1 MKHFFQG
8 LGRILL
14 GRPLDPMDPRTRHSL
29 ALVAFLA
36 WIGLGA
42 DGLSSSAY
50 GPEEAFRALGEHSHL
65 GLWLV
70 FATAATVFVIALA
83 YNQVIELFP
92 SGGGGYKAA
101 TKLIGPHAGLLSGS
115 ALIIDYVLT
124 ITISIA
130 AGVDAVFSF
139 LPKDWLPWKMV
150 AQLLALLLLLG
161 LNLRG
166 IKESI
171 RILLPLFV
179 GFFVSHVALISYG
192 IYHHAGVLDNMFAQ
206 TVTETHELAGASGW
220 IFTIALLLKAYSLGG
235 GTYTGIEA
243 VSNNVNILAEPRVRT
258 GHLTML
264 YMALSLAFV
273 ASGILLLYLLW
284 EVKPM
289 HGQTLNAV
297 TFGAIISTLGIGNL
311 QLEHGLL
318 VTVLV
323 LEACLLFVAANTGF
337 LGGPSVLAN
346 MAADRWVPRQFRQ
359 LSSRL
364 VTQNGVLVMG
374 IAAVAA
380 LLWSGGS
387 VHLLVV
393 LYSINVFITFTLAMA
408 GLCKHWLD
416 QRRYRQPWLRSFLLS
431 ALGFVVCGFILLVT
445 LVEKFSHGGWV
456 TLLITG
462 SVVGIGLMIH
472 RHYEGVARQMAQIE
486 NHFAPRPDWDTDQEN
501 LPQDKAAPTAVFLV
515 GSNRGAAMVMLEWA
529 RRQFPGRFRNHVFVS
544 VGEVDKQSFD
554 ATGAIRSLQT
564 RIDNSLRYL
573 SSYCASQGL
582 QAASFQAYGN
592 DPLEELG
599 ELLQQVLAE
608 YPDSLCFA
616 SQLMFDQDHAY
627 TRFLH
632 NQMPLAM
639 QRWLSLRGKELV
651 IVPLR
656 VPEVPSGPVERIS
669 TSR

>member
-1 MKHFFQG
+1 MKPSLSG
-8 LGRILL
+8 LRQFLFGRE
-14 GRPLDPMDPRTRHSL
+14 LDPLDPRTRHSL
-29 ALVAFLA
+29 ALAAFLA
-36 WIGLGA
+36 WVGLGA
-42 DGLSSSAY
+42 DGLSSSCY
-50 GPEEAFRALGEHSHL
+50 GPEEAFRALAEHSNL

-70 FATAATVFVIALA
+70 VATAVTVFVIALA

-101 TKLIGPHAGLLSGS
+101 TKLIGPYAGLLSGS

-124 ITISIA
+124 ITISVA
-130 AGVDAVFSF
+130 SGMDAVFSF
-139 LPKDWLPWKMV
+139 LPRDWLGYKLGSEV
-150 AQLLALLLLLG
+150 VVLVLLLG

-166 IKESI
+166 MKESI
-171 RILLPLFV
+171 RILLPLFL
-179 GFFVSHVALISYG
+179 GFFVSHIALIGYG
-192 IYHHAGVLDNMFAQ
+192 IQHQVSVLDNLFAD
-206 TVTETHELAGASGW
+206 TVKETRDLAGASGW
-220 IFTIALLLKAYSLGG
+220 IFTLALLLKAYSLGG

-243 VSNNVNILAEPRVRT
+243 VSNNVNILKEPRVRT
-258 GHLTML
+258 GHLTMF

-284 EVKPM
+284 DVEPVA
-289 HGQTLNAV
+289 GQTLNAV
-297 TFGAIISTLGIGNL
+297 TFDAILGSL
-311 QLEHGLL
+311 QLGNPQLQHGLL
-318 VTVLV
+318 VGTLA

-364 VTQNGVLVMG
+364 VTQNGLLVMG
-374 IAAVAA
+374 VAA
-380 LLWSGGS
+380 LVALIASGGS

-393 LYSINVFITFTLAMA
+393 LYSINVFITFTLAMF
-408 GLCKHWLD
+408 GLCRHWLE
-416 QRRYRQPWLRSFLLS
+416 QKRLLQPWFRPFCLS
-431 ALGFVVCGFILLVT
+431 ALGFAVCAFILGVT
-445 LVEKFSHGGWV
+445 LVEKFLDGGWL

-462 SVVGIGLMIH
+462 GVVLLGLLIH
-472 RHYEGVARQMAQIE
+472 RHYEGVARQMALIE
-486 NHFAPRPDWDTDQEN
+486 NYYAPRPDWDTDLEN
-501 LPQDKAAPTAVFLV
+501 PPQDASAPTAVFLV
-515 GSNRGAAMVMLEWA
+515 GSNRGAAMVMLDWA
-529 RRQFPGRFRNHVFVS
+529 RKQFPDRFRNYVFVS

-554 ATGAIRSLQT
+554 ASGALRSLQV
-564 RIDNSLRYL
+564 RLDNSLRYL
-573 SSYCASQGL
+573 TSYCAARGL

-592 DPLEELG
+592 DPFHELRDLLETV
-599 ELLQQVLAE
+599 LQQ

-616 SQLMFDQDHAY
+616 SQLMFDEDHPL

-639 QRWLSLRGKELV
+639 QRWLTLRSKELV

-656 VPEVPSGPVERIS
+656 VPELPAEPQERYS

>member
-8 LGRILL
+8 MGRILV
-14 GRPLDPMDPRTRHSL
+14 GRPLDPLDPRTRHSL

-36 WIGLGA
+36 WVGLGA

-70 FATAATVFVIALA
+70 IATAVTVFVIALA

-101 TKLIGPHAGLLSGS
+101 TKLIGPYAGLVSGS

-124 ITISIA
+124 ITISVA
-130 AGVDAVFSF
+130 AGVDAIFSF
-139 LPKDWLPWKMV
+139 LPRDWLSWKLP
-150 AQLLALLLLLG
+150 AQVLALLLLLG

-166 IKESI
+166 MKESI
-171 RILLPLFV
+171 RVLLPLFL
-179 GFFVSHVALISYG
+179 GFFVSHLFLIVYG
-192 IYHHAGVLDNMFAQ
+192 IYHHVEVLDTLFTQ
-206 TVTETHELAGASGW
+206 TVQETHELAGTAGW
-220 IFTIALLLKAYSLGG
+220 MFTIALLLKAYSLGG
-235 GTYTGIEA
+235 GTYTGLEA
-243 VSNNVNILAEPRVRT
+243 VSNNVNMLAEPRVRT

-284 EVKPM
+284 DAKPV

-297 TFGAIISTLGIGNL
+297 TFGMIIDSFGFEDPGLS
-311 QLEHGLL
+311 HGLL
-318 VTVLV
+318 VGVLV
-323 LEACLLFVAANTGF
+323 LEACLLFVGANTGF
-337 LGGPSVLAN
+337 LGGPAVLAN

-364 VTQNGVLVMG
+364 VTQNGVLLMG
-374 IAAVAA
+374 AAALAV
-380 LLWSGGS
+380 LLWSRGS

-408 GLCKHWLD
+408 GLCRHWLD
-416 QRRYRQPWLRSFLLS
+416 QRRFMQPWRRSFLLS
-431 ALGFVVCGFILLVT
+431 ALGFVVCAFILLVT
-445 LVEKFSHGGWV
+445 LVEKFAHGGWV

-462 SVVGIGLMIH
+462 SVAGLGLMIH
-472 RHYEGVARQMAQIE
+472 RHYEGVAKQMALIE
-486 NHFAPRPDWDTDQEN
+486 NHFAPRPTWDIDAEN
-501 LPQDKAAPTAVFLV
+501 RPEDKAAPTAVFLV

-529 RRQFPGRFRNHVFVS
+529 RKQFPERFRNYLFVS

-554 ATGAIRSLQT
+554 GSGAIKSLQV

-573 SSYCASQGL
+573 TSYCASRGL
-582 QAASFQAYGN
+582 RAASYQAYGN
-592 DPLEELG
+592 DPLQELSS
-599 ELLQQVLAE
+599 LLEQVLAE

-616 SQLMFDQDHAY
+616 SQLMFEHDHAM

-639 QRWLSLRGKELV
+639 QRQLSLRGKELV

-656 VPEVPSGPVERIS
+656 VPEIPEDKRERFS

>member
-8 LGRILL
+8 LGRILV
-14 GRPLDPMDPRTRHSL
+14 GRPLDPLDPRTRHSL

-36 WIGLGA
+36 WVGLGA

-50 GPEEAFRALGEHSHL
+50 GPEEAFRALGAHSHL

-70 FATAATVFVIALA
+70 FATAITVFIIALA

-101 TKLIGPHAGLLSGS
+101 TKLIGPYAGLLSGS

-139 LPKDWLPWKMV
+139 LPQDWLSWKLA
-150 AQLLALLLLLG
+150 AQVGALLLLLG

-166 IKESI
+166 MKESI
-171 RILLPLFV
+171 RILLPLFL
-179 GFFVSHVALISYG
+179 GFFISHIGLIVYG
-192 IYHHAGVLDNMFAQ
+192 IHHQAGVLDTLFAQ
-206 TVTETHELAGASGW
+206 TVTETRDLAGASGW

-235 GTYTGIEA
+235 GTYTGLEA

-284 EVKPM
+284 DVTPM
-289 HGQTLNAV
+289 PGQTLNAV
-297 TFGAIISTLGIGNL
+297 TFGAIIGSLGVEHAGM
-311 QLEHGLL
+311 EHGMLVGVLL
-318 VTVLV
+318 
-323 LEACLLFVAANTGF
+323 LEAGLLFVGANTGF
-337 LGGPSVLAN
+337 LGGPAVLAN

-374 IAAVAA
+374 VAALAA
-380 LLWSGGS
+380 LLWSRGS

-393 LYSINVFITFTLAMA
+393 LYSINVFITFTLAMF
-408 GLCKHWLD
+408 GLCRHWWD
-416 QRRYRQPWLRSFLLS
+416 QKRVMQPWFRSFCLS
-431 ALGFVVCGFILLVT
+431 LLGFVVCAFILGVT

-462 SVVGIGLMIH
+462 SVVGLGLMIH
-472 RHYEGVARQMAQIE
+472 RHYEGVARQMALIE
-486 NHFAPRPDWDTDQEN
+486 NHYAPRPTWDTDLENPPQEMG
-501 LPQDKAAPTAVFLV
+501 APTAVFLV
-515 GSNRGAAMVMLEWA
+515 GSNRGAAIVMLEWA
-529 RRQFPGRFRNHVFVS
+529 RKQFPGRFRNYVFVS

-554 ATGAIRSLQT
+554 ASGAIKSLQA

-573 SSYCASQGL
+573 TSYCASQGL
-582 QAASFQAYGN
+582 QAASYQAYGN
-592 DPLEELG
+592 DPLQELG
-599 ELLQQVLAE
+599 ELLEQVLQD
-608 YPDSLCFA
+608 YPDSLSFA
-616 SQLMFDQDHAY
+616 SQLMFDHDHAM

-656 VPEVPSGPVERIS
+656 VPEIPSGPSERIS
-669 TSR
+669 MSR

>member
-1 MKHFFQG
+1 MKHFFEG
-8 LGRILL
+8 LGRILV
-14 GRPLDPMDPRTRHSL
+14 GRPLDPLDPRTRHSL

-36 WIGLGA
+36 WVGLGA
-42 DGLSSSAY
+42 DGLSSSCY
-50 GPEEAFRALGEHSHL
+50 GPEEAFRALGTHSPL

-70 FATAATVFVIALA
+70 IATALTVFVIALA

-101 TKLIGPHAGLLSGS
+101 TKLIGPYAGLLSGS

-139 LPKDWLPWKMV
+139 LPKEWLGWKMASQVV
-150 AQLLALLLLLG
+150 ALLFLLA

-166 IKESI
+166 MKESI
-171 RILLPLFV
+171 RILLPLFA
-179 GFFVSHVALISYG
+179 GFFISHVALIVYG
-192 IYHHAGVLDNMFAQ
+192 IYQHAGVLGTLFQQ

-273 ASGILLLYLLW
+273 ASGVLLLYLLW
-284 EVKPM
+284 EVQPQV
-289 HGQTLNAV
+289 GATLNAV
-297 TFGAIISTLGIGNL
+297 TFSAIIGTLGLGDP

-318 VTVLV
+318 IAVLV

-337 LGGPSVLAN
+337 LGGPAVLAN

-374 IAAVAA
+374 VAALAA
-380 LLWSGGS
+380 LLWSRGS

-393 LYSINVFITFTLAMA
+393 LYSINVFITFTMAMF
-408 GLCKHWLD
+408 GLCRHWLD
-416 QRRYRQPWLRSFLLS
+416 QRRYRQPWRRGFLLS
-431 ALGFVVCGFILLVT
+431 AVGFTVCAFILLVT
-445 LVEKFSHGGWV
+445 LVEKFTHGGWF
-456 TLLITG
+456 TLLVTS
-462 SVVGIGLMIH
+462 SVVGLGLLIH
-472 RHYEGVARQMAQIE
+472 RHYEGVARQMALIE
-486 NHFAPRPDWDTDQEN
+486 NHFAPRPGWDTDLEN
-501 LPQDKAAPTAVFLV
+501 PPQDKTAPTAVFLV
-515 GSNRGAAMVMLEWA
+515 GGNRGAAMVMLEWA
-529 RRQFPGRFRNHVFVS
+529 RKQFPGRFRNYLFVS

-554 ATGAIRSLQT
+554 AAGAIKSLQV
-564 RIDNSLRYL
+564 RLDNSLRYL
-573 SSYCASQGL
+573 TSYCASQGL
-582 QAASFQAYGN
+582 QAASYQAYGN

-599 ELLQQVLAE
+599 ELLTQVLSE

-616 SQLMFDQDHAY
+616 SQLMFDQDHAA

-639 QRWLSLRGKELV
+639 QRWLSLRGQELV

-656 VPEVPSGPVERIS
+656 VPEIPSGPVERIS